1 MSKQARTQ
9 RNRLS
14 EGTVSVS
21 SVSSHCFF
29 SRLNGRRKYLQFV
42 ALDGLL
48 LGRLLHK
55 VRDEDF
61 QCGSSFGVQRRRE
74 RMRAAAG
81 GIQVTPLM
89 SLTSCKCAHLP
100 ALFFASF
107 LLLAVP
113 VP

>member
-1 MSKQARTQ
+1 MSESASTHAAEAAFGRS
-9 RNRLS
+9 RLRLL
-14 EGTVSVS
+14 VS
-21 SVSSHCFF
+21 SYCC
-29 SRLNGRRKYLQFV
+29 SRGNRRRKYLQFI

-61 QCGSSFGVQRRRE
+61 QCGSSCGVQRRRE
-74 RMRAAAG
+74 KVRAAADG
-81 GIQVTPLM
+81 VQVRL
-89 SLTSCKCAHLP
+89 LRNCQCAHLP

>member
-9 RNRLS
+9 QNQLS
-14 EGTVSVS
+14 GGTVSVS
-21 SVSSHCFF
+21 SVSSHCF
-29 SRLNGRRKYLQFV
+29 SRLNGRRKYLQFI

-74 RMRAAAG
+74 KMRAAAD
-81 GIQVTPLM
+81 GIQVTQLM
-89 SLTSCKCAHLP
+89 SLTSCKYAHLP